1 MRVRQRL
8 LASGVTTLA
17 STTSSWSSCLKSRR
31 PEEKKGNRVMM
42 TIKSESRGAEQ
53 HLVSMTRKVGASP
66 VEQRRKV
73 QPACGCHNFYLF
85 KSQAFF
91 YFTYILKYT
100 NIFPKLRIF
109 NS

>member
-31 PEEKKGNRVMM
+31 PEVKKESRVMEL
-42 TIKSESRGAEQ
+42 TIKSELRGAEQ
-53 HLVSMTRKVGASP
+53 HLVWMTRKVGASP

-73 QPACGCHNFYLF
+73 QPACGCHNF
-85 KSQAFF
+85 FF
-91 YFTYILKYT
+91 
-100 NIFPKLRIF
+100 
-109 NS
+109 